1 MDSSS
6 NLNPL
11 REDTSEEHL
20 EPIEAP
26 ASVFAARPLRPPSTN
41 SSEKYSPV
49 EWKSYFDKEDDISI
63 TGSDDVF
70 HVYMAGNEG
79 PVVFCLHGGGYSG
92 LSFSIVASK
101 IKEKAR
107 VVAMDLRGHG
117 KSVSENELELSLETM
132 SNDVLAVIKEL
143 YGDSPPAIVLVGH
156 SMGGSVAVQV
166 AANKT
171 LPSLAG
177 LVVVD
182 VVEVCFLI
190 EKSHLVCTLVR

>member
-11 REDTSEEHL
+11 GEDTSEEHL

-156 SMGGSVAVQV
+156 RFFLFLYFILSYRYAVFDLYLNV
-166 AANKT
+166 
-171 LPSLAG
+171 
-177 LVVVD
+177 
-182 VVEVCFLI
+182 
-190 EKSHLVCTLVR
+190 